1 MFRFLIAV
9 AAFLGFCWYAFTTVE
24 QSDGARYRVKIGQL
38 QEQVGKLAQ
47 DRVSVTTERDV
58 IKAKLE
64 EIEAKAKLEE
74 IEAKKQAE
82 ATAGETAKDTSASQP
97 AGG

>member
-24 QSDGARYRVKIGQL
+24 QSDGARYRAQIGQL
-38 QEQVGKLAQ
+38 QEQVGKL
-47 DRVSVTTERDV
+47 DSVTAERDA
-58 IKAKLE
+58 IKLKLE

-82 ATAGETAKDTSASQP
+82 AAEGEPVKNTPQP
-97 AGG
+97 AEG